1 MFMEQPRVITTNWR
15 ELSPLL
21 ADCLQEHMDV
31 IIPITGTSMLPLL
44 RAGRDR
50 VMLTAA
56 NADALKAGD
65 IPLYRR
71 RNGQFVLHRVVAVE
85 PDGYTMLGDSQTTCE
100 PGIQPDQIL
109 AVVKGVYHGERYR
122 PVTHWC
128 YRMYVRVWAAL
139 RPVRGPLLRV
149 YHLARR
155 VVRHLQKSAG

>member
-1 MFMEQPRVITTNWR
+1 MEQPRVITTNWQ

-21 ADCLQEHMDV
+21 ADCLQEHIDV

-56 NADALKAGD
+56 DADALKAGD

-71 RNGQFVLHRVVAVE
+71 RNGQFVLHRIVAVE
-85 PDGYTMLGDSQTTCE
+85 PGGYTLLGDNQTACE

-109 AVVKGVYHGERYR
+109 AVVKGVYRGERYR
-122 PVTHWC
+122 PVTHWR
-128 YRMYVRVWAAL
+128 YRLYMWVWEAL
-139 RPVRGPLLRV
+139 RPARGPLLRV
-149 YHLARR
+149 YHLGRR
-155 VVRHLQKSAG
+155 VVRHRQNRAR